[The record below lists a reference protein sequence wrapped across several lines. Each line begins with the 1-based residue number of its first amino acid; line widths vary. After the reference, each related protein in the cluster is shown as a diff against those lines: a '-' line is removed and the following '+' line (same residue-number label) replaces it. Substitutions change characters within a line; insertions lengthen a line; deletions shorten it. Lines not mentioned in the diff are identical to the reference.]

1 MLPVVLATMTAVG
14 GLTRGAAQPFDS
26 ALAGSILGAVFSAA
40 LGWWWFRLLRR
51 SRERAVTASAPGVP
65 VAT

>member
-1 MLPVVLATMTAVG
+1 V
-14 GLTRGAAQPFDS
+14 LTRGAAQPFDS

-51 SRERAVTASAPGVP
+51 SRERAVTASAPAVP